1 MADGYEATCQLPQ
14 AISQQPI
21 MQVHTSHGR
30 FELPERMRTQ
40 LEAFRRRLWWIK
52 VGEGLLAGVFG
63 LLLSYVA
70 LFVIDR
76 FFETPAIVRAALLLA
91 GTLGLGIGFPL
102 KWHRWV
108 WRTRQLEQVARL
120 LRRRYP
126 QFGDQLLGIVELAHA
141 EGNTKGYSESL
152 LRAAVAQV
160 DEETSHRNFDEA
172 VPNTGLRRW
181 GWAAGGLVAVV
192 SLVLVLT
199 PAAGLN
205 AMARWLLPWS
215 HTERYTFAQLDEL
228 PDTLIVPYAEEF
240 SVKATLAKET
250 AWSPAKGTA
259 QYGSQPPVRS
269 KLTSDTYE
277 FTLPPQKE
285 PDALKLEIGD
295 ARREIALEPTMRPE
309 LTDMRVHITLPEYLQ
324 YMRDLQQDVR
334 GGTTSLVKGSLV
346 RFEATATRDLVSATL
361 DGTPLAV
368 NGRSIT
374 TQRHL
379 VHKSLAPELRWMD
392 EFGLEGKQPLVL
404 DLQAADDEPPTLN
417 CAGGA
422 FEHVLLESEV
432 LTFEIRSTDDF
443 GVKSIGMEWEGV
455 EDPYG
460 NPHPSQGE
468 KLLLN
473 GEPERVDLVSDVTF
487 SAKREGIPPQ
497 TLKLRMYAVDYLPD
511 RERVYS
517 PTFVLHVLSPEDHS
531 IWLTRQLSK
540 WFRTAN
546 EVYDKER
553 QLHQTNANLRSLPAE
568 ELDTPENRSLIK
580 KQAAAE
586 HANGQRLG
594 AVSRAGEGLIREAM
608 KNDQFNPET
617 LETWAEM
624 LNALDDIAKKR
635 MPSVSDLLTAAAEGS
650 TAKSTAQ
657 PQPPKPGESN
667 SDKSP
672 SAGNNRNPATG
683 KGGQLKKGEAP
694 LVPKI
699 ADVESGFNEVK
710 SPPDEEPKPPSP
722 PSAGHLTLP
731 NTTLIGGGPPPEP
744 KPPQAPA
751 QEQVAQAVEEQQE
764 LLDEFARVA
773 DELQKILDNLE
784 GSTFVKRFKAASR
797 RQMEVATDM
806 STGLLDSFG
815 VDADD
820 VAKRTQKHAENIA
833 ERERAQSDLIWNVQ
847 SDLEAYYHR
856 VRDGKFKVV
865 LEEMQAESPVSG
877 LTEIGKTIR
886 SNRSGRAIAS
896 AEYWADNLD
905 RWAEQ
910 LVGPACA
917 CNGQCPPGKADSLPP
932 AIVLAVMKILEQEIN
947 LREETRAS
955 EQARPTLELADH
967 TERSMALAVTQDAIG
982 DLVVEAVDAIAAL
995 ENAGSFGREVALL
1008 TRVEVVM
1015 REAADLLTEAE
1026 TGPPTIAAETEAI
1039 ELLLQAKRCNPKG
1052 GGGGG
1057 SNPGGGGSG
1066 DTEQSALAL
1075 LGDGDEPNAQP
1086 VARTTGQA
1094 TGVSGRQFPPEFRT
1108 GLDAYFGALEGTRE
1122 LKSE

>member
-1 MADGYEATCQLPQ
+1 
-14 AISQQPI
+14 

-76 FFETPAIVRAALLLA
+76 FVETPATVRTGLLLA
-91 GTLGLGIGFPL
+91 GTLGLGIAFPL

-126 QFGDQLLGIVELAHA
+126 RLGDQLLGIVELAHA
-141 EGNTKGYSESL
+141 DGGKQAYSESL
-152 LRAAVAQV
+152 LRAAVEQV

-181 GWAAGGLVAVV
+181 GWAAGGLAALVA
-192 SLVLVLT
+192 LVLVLT

-205 AMARWLLPWS
+205 AMARWLMPWS
-215 HTERYTFAQLDEL
+215 DTERYTFAQLDEL

-240 SVKATLAKET
+240 SFQAILAKDT
-250 AWSPAKGTA
+250 AWKPSDGTA
-259 QYGSQPPVRS
+259 QYGSQPLVKS
-269 KLTSDTYE
+269 ELNEGAYD

-285 PDALKLEIGD
+285 PDALKLSIGD
-295 ARREIALEPTMRPE
+295 ARHQIALQPTMRPE

-324 YMRDLQQDVR
+324 YSRDLQQDIR
-334 GGTTSLVKGSLV
+334 GGATSLVKGSLV
-346 RFEATATRDLVSATL
+346 HFQATATRDLVAATL
-361 DGTPLAV
+361 DGTPQQI
-368 NGRSIT
+368 NGSTIT
-374 TQRHL
+374 SERHL
-379 VHKSLAPELRWMD
+379 VHKSLAPELRWTD
-392 EFGLEGKQPLVL
+392 EYGLEGKQPLVL
-404 DLQAADDEPPTLN
+404 DLQATDDEPPTLN

-422 FEHVLLESEV
+422 FEHVLLDSEV
-432 LTFEIRSTDDF
+432 LTFEITSTDDF
-443 GVKSIGMEWEGV
+443 GVKSIGMEWEGI
-455 EDPYG
+455 EDPYR
-460 NPHPSQGE
+460 NPHPAKDE

-473 GEPERVDLVSDVTF
+473 GEPEKTDLASTVTF

-497 TLKLRMYAVDYLPD
+497 TLKLRMFAVDYLPD

-540 WFRTAN
+540 WFRTAT

-553 QLHQTNANLRSLPAE
+553 TLHQTNANLRSLPAN
-568 ELDTPENRSLIK
+568 ELDRPENRSLIK

-586 HANGQRLG
+586 RANGQRLG
-594 AVSRAGEGLIREAM
+594 AVTRSGQGLIREAM

-624 LNALDDIAKKR
+624 LNALDDIAKER
-635 MPSVSDLLTAAAEGS
+635 MPSITDLLTEAAEGPVAK
-650 TAKSTAQ
+650 TAVPS
-657 PQPPKPGESN
+657 QPPKPGESN
-667 SDKSP
+667 SNKSP
-672 SAGNNRNPATG
+672 SVGNNRNPTTG
-683 KGGQLKKGEAP
+683 KGGQPKKGQAP
-694 LVPKI
+694 AIPKI

-710 SPPDEEPKPPSP
+710 TPEEEEDKPPSP
-722 PSAGHLTLP
+722 ASAAPLRLP
-731 NTTLIGGGPPPEP
+731 QTTLIGGGPPPEK

-751 QEQVAQAVEEQQE
+751 KEKVAEAVEEQQE

-773 DELQKILDNLE
+773 DELQRILDNLE
-784 GSTFVKRFKAASR
+784 GSTFVKRLKAASR
-797 RQMEVATDM
+797 RQFEVASDM
-806 STGLLDSFG
+806 STGLLNSFG
-815 VDADD
+815 VEVNH
-820 VAKRTQKHAENIA
+820 VAEGTRKHAANIA
-833 ERERAQSDLIWNVQ
+833 EREQGQSDLIWNVQ

-865 LEEMQAESPVSG
+865 LDEMQEENPVGG
-877 LTEIGKTIR
+877 LSEVGKTIR
-886 SNRSGRAIAS
+886 SNRSGRAIAG

-917 CNGQCPPGKADSLPP
+917 CNGQCPPGKGDSLPP
-932 AIVLAVMKILEQEIN
+932 AIVLAVMKILEQEID

-955 EQARPTLELADH
+955 EQARSMLELADH
-967 TERSMALAVTQDAIG
+967 TERSTSLAVTQDEIG
-982 DLVVEAVDAIAAL
+982 DLVVDVVDAIAEL
-995 ENAGSFGREVALL
+995 ENARSFGRETALL
-1008 TRVEVVM
+1008 NRVEVVM

-1039 ELLLQAKRCNPKG
+1039 ELLLQAKRINPKG

-1057 SNPGGGGSG
+1057 SNPGGGGGG

-1075 LGDGDEPNAQP
+1075 LGDGDEQNSQP
-1086 VARTTGQA
+1086 VDRTTGQA
-1094 TGVSGRQFPPEFRT
+1094 TGVSGRQFPAEFRA
-1108 GLDAYFGALEGTRE
+1108 GLDAYFGAIEGTRE
-1122 LKSE
+1122 LTAP